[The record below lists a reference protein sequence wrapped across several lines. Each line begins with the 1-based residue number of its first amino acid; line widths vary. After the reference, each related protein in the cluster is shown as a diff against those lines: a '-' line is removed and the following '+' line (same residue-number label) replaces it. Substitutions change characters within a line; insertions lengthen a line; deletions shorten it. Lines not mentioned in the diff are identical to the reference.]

1 MKNIRNFSIIAHID
15 HGKSTLADRFIDITK
30 AIPERAMKEQF
41 MDAMELERERGI
53 TIKAKTIRMDYTA
66 KNGEKYIFN
75 LIDTPGHVDFAYEV
89 SRALAACEG
98 VILLVDA
105 TQGVEAQTLAHAHL
119 AQNLNLKIIPA
130 INKLDLEHANPDAVE
145 EQIWEILKNPSECS
159 RISAKDGRSVTDLME
174 RVIKDIP
181 SPQGNPQG
189 PCRALVFDSVYDPY
203 KGVII
208 YTRIIDGELKPGQQI
223 ALYSTGKIYKVEEVG
238 WLTPKMTPAQKLCAG
253 EVGYL
258 AAAIKNIHDIKMG
271 DTICERNY
279 ISQVK
284 PLPGYKDVKPVVF
297 AGFFPVNTSD
307 YPLLKT
313 AIEKLNL
320 TDSSFTYQGETSKAL
335 GFGFR
340 LGFMGL
346 LHMDIIKERIEREF
360 DVPVIVT
367 NPNVVYKVEAK
378 VSVHSKEK
386 KKTEVTNPSD
396 FPHYG
401 DILSVEEPY
410 VLASIVTPLAYM
422 ENILNLLKEKRG
434 EHVKIEYISST
445 RVLVEYFL
453 PLSEIILDFYD
464 KLKSVS
470 KGFASFD
477 YEQADYRVSDMVK
490 VEMLLH
496 GEAVDALSFIVHKS
510 KAHTAGRAMCEKLK
524 ELIPRHM
531 FEVAIQA
538 RVEGRILSRETI
550 PAMRKDVLAKCYGGD
565 ITRKRKLLEKQKEGK
580 RRMKLLGSVEIPQD
594 AFMSVLK
601 INQSENKEKKS

>member
-1 MKNIRNFSIIAHID
+1 MKHIRNFSIIAHID
-15 HGKSTLADRFIDITK
+15 HGKSTLADRFIDITR
-30 AIPERAMKEQF
+30 AIPERNMKEQF

-53 TIKAKTIRMDYTA
+53 TIKAKTIRMEY
-66 KNGEKYIFN
+66 NSRSGEKYIFN

-119 AQNLNLKIIPA
+119 AQNLDLKIIPV

-145 EQIWEILKNPSECS
+145 EQLWEILKNPSECS
-159 RISAKDGRSVTDLME
+159 RISAKDGRSVKDLME
-174 RVIKDIP
+174 RVISEIP
-181 SPQGNPQG
+181 APSGKPQDPG
-189 PCRALVFDSVYDPY
+189 RALVFDSVYDSY

-208 YTRIIDGELKPGQQI
+208 YTRVIDGSLSEGQLI
-223 ALYSTGKIYKVEEVG
+223 NLYSTGKTYKIEEVG
-238 WLTPKMTPAQKLCAG
+238 YLTPKMTKAEKLSAG
-253 EVGYL
+253 EVGYIV
-258 AAAIKNIHDIKMG
+258 AGIKNIHDIKMG
-271 DTICERNY
+271 DTIYDRSARE
-279 ISQVK
+279 IK
-284 PLPGYKDVKPVVF
+284 ALPGYKDVMPVVF

-320 TDSSFTYQGETSKAL
+320 TDSSFTYQGETSRAL

-360 DVPVIVT
+360 NVPVIVT
-367 NPNVVYKVEAK
+367 NPNVVYRVESK

-386 KKTEVTNPSD
+386 KKIEVTNPSD

-401 DILSVEEPY
+401 DIISVEEPY
-410 VLASIVTPLAYM
+410 VLASIVTPLTYM

-434 EHVKIEYISST
+434 EHIKIEYISTT
-445 RVLVEYFL
+445 RVLIEYYL

-496 GEAVDALSFIVHKS
+496 GEAVDALSYIVHKS
-510 KAHTAGRAMCEKLK
+510 KAHTSGRAMCEKLK

-531 FEVAIQA
+531 FEVAVQA
-538 RVEGRILSRETI
+538 QVHGRIVARETI

-601 INQSENKEKKS
+601 ISQSENKEKK

>member
-15 HGKSTLADRFIDITK
+15 HGKSTLADRFIDITR
-30 AIPERAMKEQF
+30 AIPERNMKEQF

-53 TIKAKTIRMDYTA
+53 TIKAKTIRMEYLSRS
-66 KNGEKYIFN
+66 GEKYIFN

-119 AQNLNLKIIPA
+119 AQNLDLKIIPV

-159 RISAKDGRSVTDLME
+159 RISAKDGRSVKDLME
-174 RVIKDIP
+174 RVISEIP
-181 SPQGNPQG
+181 SPSGQPQAPG
-189 PCRALVFDSVYDPY
+189 RALVFDSVYDSY

-208 YTRIIDGELKPGQQI
+208 YTRVIDGSFSEGQMI
-223 ALYSTGKIYKVEEVG
+223 NLYSTGKTYKIEEVG
-238 WLTPKMTPAQKLCAG
+238 YLTPKMTKAEKLSAG
-253 EVGYL
+253 EVGYIV
-258 AAAIKNIHDIKMG
+258 AGIKNIHDIKMG
-271 DTICERNY
+271 DTIYDRSAHD
-279 ISQVK
+279 IK
-284 PLPGYKDVKPVVF
+284 PLPGYKDVMPVVF

-320 TDSSFTYQGETSKAL
+320 TDSSFTYQGETSRAL

-360 DVPVIVT
+360 NVPVIVT
-367 NPNVVYKVEAK
+367 NPNVVYKVESK

-386 KKTEVTNPSD
+386 KKIEVTNPSD

-401 DILSVEEPY
+401 DIISVEEPY

-434 EHVKIEYISST
+434 EHIKIEYISTT
-445 RVLVEYFL
+445 RVLIEYFL

-496 GEAVDALSFIVHKS
+496 SEPVDALSYIVHKS
-510 KAHTAGRAMCEKLK
+510 KAHTSGRAMCEKLK

-531 FEVAIQA
+531 FEVAVQA
-538 RVEGRILSRETI
+538 QVNGRIVARETI

-601 INQSENKEKKS
+601 ISQSENKEKK